1 MISLLLS
8 YIQYIVSLLPDP
20 LKLFYFISDNFN
32 HTSETHNK
40 GWSIKTLILFEI
52 LYSNILSQQHQ
63 NFDILVPTTHN

>member
-8 YIQYIVSLLPDP
+8 YIKYIVSLLPDP
-20 LKLFYFISDNFN
+20 LKLFYFISDTFN

-40 GWSIKTLILFEI
+40 GLSLKNLILFE
-52 LYSNILSQQHQ
+52 ILSQQHQ